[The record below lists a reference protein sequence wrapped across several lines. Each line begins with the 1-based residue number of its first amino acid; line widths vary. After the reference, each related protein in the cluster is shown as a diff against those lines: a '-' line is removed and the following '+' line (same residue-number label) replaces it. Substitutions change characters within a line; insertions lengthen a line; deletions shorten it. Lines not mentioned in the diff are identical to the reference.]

1 VFSSFKFGAK
11 DRWLTLARLLAF
23 VNIFVDSPTLGDV
36 VQALSRLPS
45 VEELYEVTGE
55 FDIVTLVSAADIEEF
70 RELLK
75 NKILKIK
82 GVKSTVTS
90 IVLSAPKGPRN
101 GAIPAKS

>member
-1 VFSSFKFGAK
+1 MK
-11 DRWLTLARLLAF
+11 LARLLAF
-23 VNIFVDSPTLGDV
+23 VDIFVESPALDDV
-36 VQALSRLPS
+36 VKALSELPD

-55 FDIVTLVSAADIEEF
+55 FDVVSLVSAAGIEEF

-90 IVLSAPKGPRN
+90 IVLNAPKGPRN
-101 GAIPAKS
+101 GFHGTASKPNAQ

>member
-1 VFSSFKFGAK
+1 M
-11 DRWLTLARLLAF
+11 D
-23 VNIFVDSPTLGDV
+23 DV
-36 VQALSRLPS
+36 VKALIEFPN

-70 RELLK
+70 RDFLK

-90 IVLSAPKGPRN
+90 IVLNAPKGPRN
-101 GAIPAKS
+101 EARRTATSKSTSQ

>member
-1 VFSSFKFGAK
+1 M
-11 DRWLTLARLLAF
+11 TLARLLAF
-23 VNIFVDSPTLGDV
+23 VNIFVDSPTLADV
-36 VQALSRLPS
+36 VQALSHLPN

-101 GAIPAKS
+101 GGPTTRSH

>member
-1 VFSSFKFGAK
+1 MS
-11 DRWLTLARLLAF
+11 LARLLAF
-23 VNIFVDSPTLGDV
+23 VDIFVESPALNDV
-36 VQALSRLPS
+36 VKALKQLPN

-55 FDIVTLVSAADIEEF
+55 FDVVTLVSTADIEEF
-70 RELLK
+70 RDFLN

-101 GAIPAKS
+101 GQGAESTSQ